1 MRARIVY
8 LQAFFRGQVARSK
21 FSKIVICVRTCQRLL
36 RGHLAR
42 KSRQEQLRTAK
53 RRARFNIVAKKV
65 ASAQAE
71 LENIDLVAKES
82 LVTDVQEV
90 TKYAK
95 QAQTLLDSVKYALHN
110 EKGGKIS
117 SDGEHV
123 QEDLKAALDAIQLYS
138 KSVRE
143 NVAKRAEINDARKS
157 VGDQLV
163 NVRGKYDD
171 VNTMYEALSSI
182 NGVHG
187 VITISDSVSDAMKDA
202 LKAIKACEEILLT
215 DNSKAYVKALEMATN
230 SCYVCIRSYRKRA
243 SAD

>member
-1 MRARIVY
+1 MINASHWKYLAKSILANKMVIAAGIEGATRLGITRIFFRSGTLGVLDTTKEAAMRARIVY

-42 KSRQEQLRTAK
+42 KCRQEQLRTAK

-65 ASAQAE
+65 TVAQAE

-82 LVTDVQEV
+82 LVTDVKEV

-123 QEDLKAALDAIQLYS
+123 QEDLK
-138 KSVRE
+138 V
-143 NVAKRAEINDARKS
+143 
-157 VGDQLV
+157 
-163 NVRGKYDD
+163 
-171 VNTMYEALSSI
+171 ALSNPI
-182 NGVHG
+182 
-187 VITISDSVSDAMKDA
+187 
-202 LKAIKACEEILLT
+202 IL
-215 DNSKAYVKALEMATN
+215 
-230 SCYVCIRSYRKRA
+230 
-243 SAD
+243 